1 MMLIVRLAI
10 GIPSLMDRKNN
21 FDRSI
26 VSEELAVFILQM
38 IVHFAGII
46 GTWVLSAKQ
55 KPTI

>member
-1 MMLIVRLAI
+1 MLSVRLAI